1 MFGIRIFVC
10 CLFTTSVFFKY
21 SFLLYQAVFQ
31 CINIKI
37 VQLHAMIKYH
47 SLGKVQHEN
56 FLSESWMQRKLN
68 TQIFLPQINR
78 AGYNAKTKIFYHKI
92 FSQIFLTTNFSQ
104 AMIYAFLLFYAVLLT
119 GYVTHRF

>member
-1 MFGIRIFVC
+1 MFSIRIFVC
-10 CLFTTSVFFKY
+10 CLFTISVFFKY
-21 SFLLYQAVFQ
+21 SFLLYQVVFQ
-31 CINIKI
+31 SIKI
-37 VQLHAMIKYH
+37 VQLHAMIKYC
-47 SLGKVQHEN
+47 SLGKVQHEK

-104 AMIYAFLLFYAVLLT
+104 AMIYAFLLFYVVLLT